1 MFRWFKKLGAFSVGM
16 FVGVCYGSVVATVT
30 TYFTLSVL

>member
-1 MFRWFKKLGAFSVGM
+1 MLRWFKKLGAFSVGM

-30 TYFTLSVL
+30 TYITLVVL